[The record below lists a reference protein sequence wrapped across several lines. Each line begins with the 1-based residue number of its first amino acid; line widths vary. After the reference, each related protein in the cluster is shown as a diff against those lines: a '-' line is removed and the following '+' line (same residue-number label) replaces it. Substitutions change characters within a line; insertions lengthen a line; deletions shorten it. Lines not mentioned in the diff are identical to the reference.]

1 MKAGTRIAAGMTP
14 GTRII
19 AALGA
24 AALSA
29 VSGCSADGPER
40 SDRVI
45 VVGSKAFTENVVLG
59 DIAAQ
64 AIEASGLR
72 ARHRAE
78 LGGTR
83 ILWEALRGGDIDA
96 YPDYTGTILQEIL
109 SDRPNL
115 AAAELPDTLAALGIG
130 VTAPLGFDNTYV
142 LGVTR
147 ETAETRGLET
157 ISDLREHADLVFGFS
172 NEFMDR
178 GDGWPALRRAY
189 GLNPGRARGI
199 DHDLGYRALEGG
211 SIDVIDLYSTDA
223 EIEYYD
229 LVTLVDDRG
238 HFPGYRAV
246 FLYRLDLRERAPAA
260 VGALERLAGE
270 IDEATMIGM
279 NAAVKLEGR
288 ASARVAAEFLRDRL
302 GLDVERAA
310 EANRWE
316 RIAGH
321 TVDHLVLVLISMAL
335 ALLTAL
341 PLGILAAR
349 HAGAGRLILGT
360 VGAIYTIPALAL
372 LVFMIPLLG
381 IGGGPAVVALWLYSL
396 LPIVRNTHQG
406 LTDIPRPLR
415 ESADALGLSARAKLR
430 RIELPLATPSIMA
443 GIKTAVVINIGTAT
457 LGALIGA
464 GGLGQPILTGIR
476 LADTGLI
483 LEGAVP
489 AALLALGAQALFD
502 GLERRVVP
510 RGLRL

>member
-1 MKAGTRIAAGMTP
+1 MRIVAV
-14 GTRII
+14 
-19 AALGA
+19 LGIVAVCA
-24 AALSA
+24 AAA
-29 VSGCSADGPER
+29 CSADGTAP
-40 SDRVI
+40 SDRPVVI
-45 VVGSKAFTENVVLG
+45 GSKAFTENVVLG

-64 AIEASGLR
+64 AIEAGGVP
-72 ARHRAE
+72 AEHRRE

-83 ILWEALRGGDIDA
+83 ILWEGLRGGDIDA

-109 SDRPNL
+109 SDRPQL
-115 AAAELPDTLAALGIG
+115 GAADLPDALADLGIG
-130 VTAPLGFDNTYV
+130 ITAPLGFDNTYV

-147 ETAETRGLET
+147 ETAETRGLAK
-157 ISDLREHADLVFGFS
+157 ISDLRAHPDLVLGFS

-189 GLNPGRARGI
+189 GLDPRRVRGI
-199 DHDLGYRALEGG
+199 DHDLAYRALEGG

-229 LVTLVDDRG
+229 LVTLSDDRG
-238 HFPGYRAV
+238 HFPDYRAV

-260 VGALERLAGE
+260 VESLDRLAGTV
-270 IDEATMIGM
+270 DEATMIGM
-279 NAAVKLEGR
+279 NAAVKLEGEPT
-288 ASARVAAEFLRDRL
+288 ARVAAEFLRDRL
-302 GLDVERAA
+302 GLDVEPALEVA
-310 EANRWE
+310 RWE
-316 RIAGH
+316 RITGH
-321 TVDHLVLVLISMAL
+321 TADHLVLVLISMILAL
-335 ALLTAL
+335 ATAL
-341 PLGILAAR
+341 PLGIVAAR
-349 HAGAGRLILGT
+349 HGAAGRLILGT

-406 LTDIPRPLR
+406 LTDIPRPMR
-415 ESADALGLSARAKLR
+415 ESADALGLSKWAKLR

>member
-1 MKAGTRIAAGMTP
+1 MRPAHATRSMRRARLIAAT
-14 GTRII
+14 
-19 AALGA
+19 LGA
-24 AALSA
+24 LALATAA
-29 VSGCSADGPER
+29 GCAGEETVRP
-40 SDRVI
+40 DRV

-64 AIEASGLR
+64 AIEARGV
-72 ARHRAE
+72 AAGHRRE

-83 ILWEALRGGDIDA
+83 ILWEALRGGDVDA
-96 YPDYTGTILQEIL
+96 YPDYTGTILEEIL
-109 SDRPNL
+109 SERPALSAADLPGVL
-115 AAAELPDTLAALGIG
+115 AELGIG
-130 VTAPLGFDNTYV
+130 ITAPLGFDNTYV
-142 LGVTR
+142 LGLTR
-147 ETAETRGLET
+147 ATAEARGLET
-157 ISDLREHADLVFGFS
+157 ISDLREHPDLVLGFS

-189 GLNPGRARGI
+189 GLNPGSVRGI
-199 DHDLGYRALEGG
+199 DHDLAYRALEGG

-229 LVTLVDDRG
+229 LVTLEDDRD
-238 HFPGYRAV
+238 HFPDYRAV
-246 FLYRLDLRERAPAA
+246 FLYRLDLRERAPAT
-260 VGALERLAGE
+260 VRALEVLEGT
-270 IDEATMIGM
+270 IDEATMIDM
-279 NAAVKLEGR
+279 NAAVKLAGEP
-288 ASARVAAEFLRDRL
+288 SARVAAEFLRDRL
-302 GLDVERAA
+302 GLEVGPTA
-310 EANRWE
+310 EATRWE
-316 RIAGH
+316 RIGGH
-321 TVDHLVLVLISMAL
+321 TADHLVLVLISMAL
-335 ALLTAL
+335 ALATAL
-341 PLGILAAR
+341 PLGVLAAR
-349 HAGAGRLILGT
+349 HVGAGRLILGT

-415 ESADALGLSARAKLR
+415 ESADALGLSEWAKLR

>member
-1 MKAGTRIAAGMTP
+1 MRPATP
-14 GTRII
+14 VGFAF
-19 AALGA
+19 AALLLVAG
-24 AALSA
+24 
-29 VSGCSADGPER
+29 GCSSGGPARAER
-40 SDRVI
+40 V

-59 DIAAQ
+59 DIAAG
-64 AIEASGLR
+64 AIEASGP
-72 ARHRAE
+72 AAEHRRE

-83 ILWEALRGGDIDA
+83 ILWEALRGGDVDV
-96 YPDYTGTILQEIL
+96 YPEYTGTILEEIL
-109 SDRPNL
+109 TGWPGLSASDLPGAL
-115 AAAELPDTLAALGIG
+115 AELGVGI
-130 VTAPLGFDNTYV
+130 TAPLGFDNTYV

-147 ETAETRGLET
+147 ATAEARGLET
-157 ISDLREHADLVFGFS
+157 ISDLREHPDLVFGFS

-178 GDGWPALRRAY
+178 GDGWPALRREY
-189 GLNPGRARGI
+189 GLDAENVRGI
-199 DHDLGYRALEGG
+199 DHDLAYRALESG

-229 LVTLVDDRG
+229 LVALVDDRD
-238 HFPGYRAV
+238 HFPDYRAV
-246 FLYRLDLRERAPAA
+246 LLYRLDLGSRAPAA
-260 VGALERLAGE
+260 VEALESLEGTIGE
-270 IDEATMIGM
+270 EAMIDM
-279 NAAVKLEGR
+279 NAAVKLAGEP
-288 ASARVAAEFLRDRL
+288 SARVAMEFLRDRL
-302 GLDVERAA
+302 GLESGLTVEAT
-310 EANRWE
+310 RWE

-321 TVDHLVLVLISMAL
+321 TADHLVLVLISMAL
-335 ALLTAL
+335 ALATAL

-349 HAGAGRLILGT
+349 HVGAGRLILGA

-415 ESADALGLSARAKLR
+415 ESADALGLSEWAKLR

>member
-1 MKAGTRIAAGMTP
+1 VR
-14 GTRII
+14 
-19 AALGA
+19 LG

-29 VSGCSADGPER
+29 LALSAVAGCSGNGPER
-40 SDRVI
+40 PDRAI
-45 VVGSKAFTENVVLG
+45 VVGSKAFTESVVLG
-59 DIAAQ
+59 DIATL
-64 AIEASGLR
+64 AIEANGVV
-72 ARHRAE
+72 AEHRRE

-83 ILWEALRGGDIDA
+83 ILWEALHGGSIDA
-96 YPDYTGTILQEIL
+96 YPDYTGTILREIL
-109 SDRPNL
+109 SDRPDL
-115 AAAELPDTLAALGIG
+115 TASALPDALAGLGIG
-130 VTAPLGFDNTYV
+130 ITAPLGFDNTYV

-157 ISDLREHADLVFGFS
+157 ISDLRAHPDLAFGFS

-178 GDGWPALRRAY
+178 GDGWPSLRRAY
-189 GLNPGRARGI
+189 GLDPGRARGI
-199 DHDLGYRALEGG
+199 DHDVGYRALEGG

-223 EIEYYD
+223 EIEFYD
-229 LVTLVDDRG
+229 LVTLDDDRG

-246 FLYRLDLRERAPAA
+246 FLYRLDLGKRAPAA
-260 VGALERLAGE
+260 VGALEGLTGRV
-270 IDEATMIGM
+270 DEPTMIGM
-279 NAAVKLEGR
+279 NAAVKLEGQ

-302 GLDVERAA
+302 GLDVERVT
-310 EANRWE
+310 EPNRWE

-321 TVDHLVLVLISMAL
+321 TGDHLVLVLISMAL
-335 ALLTAL
+335 ALMTAL

-415 ESADALGLSARAKLR
+415 ESADALGLSEWAKLR

-489 AALLALGAQALFD
+489 AALLALGAQAMFD

>member
-1 MKAGTRIAAGMTP
+1 MRRPRREPPWPVLVCLGLGLAAWGACGGAGLSGEVAAG
-14 GTRII
+14 G
-19 AALGA
+19 
-24 AALSA
+24 SS
-29 VSGCSADGPER
+29 V
-40 SDRVI
+40 

-59 DIAAQ
+59 DIAVQ
-64 AIEASGLR
+64 AIEVLGPA
-72 ARHRAE
+72 AEHRRE

-83 ILWEALRGGDIDA
+83 ILWEALRGGGIDA
-96 YPDYTGTILQEIL
+96 YPEYTGTILEEIL
-109 SDRPNL
+109 SDRPEL
-115 AAAELPDTLAALGIG
+115 TAAELPAALAELGVGI
-130 VTAPLGFDNTYV
+130 TAPLGFDNSYV

-147 ETAETRGLET
+147 ETAQARGLET
-157 ISDLREHADLVFGFS
+157 ISDLRRHPDLVFGFS

-189 GLNPGRARGI
+189 GLNPERARGI
-199 DHDLGYRALEGG
+199 DHDLGYRALESG

-223 EIEYYD
+223 EIAYYD
-229 LVTLVDDRG
+229 LVTLDDDRA
-238 HFPGYRAV
+238 HFPAYRAV

-260 VGALERLAGE
+260 VEALERLGGTV
-270 IDEATMIGM
+270 DEAAMIGM
-279 NAAVKLEGR
+279 NAAVKLEGE
-288 ASARVAAEFLRDRL
+288 ASARVAADFLRDRL
-302 GLDVERAA
+302 GLDVDPAA
-310 EANRWE
+310 EAARWE

-321 TVDHLVLVLISMAL
+321 TGDHLVLVLISMAVAL
-335 ALLTAL
+335 ATAL
-341 PLGILAAR
+341 PLGIFAAR
-349 HAGAGRLILGT
+349 HAGAGRLILGA

-381 IGGGPAVVALWLYSL
+381 IGGGPAIVALWLYSL

-415 ESADALGLSARAKLR
+415 ESADALGLSEWAKLR

-502 GLERRVVP
+502 ALERRVVP
-510 RGLRL
+510 KGLRL